1 MPRKNRE
8 NPLEAEALALA
19 QKGIEAG
26 ARGRHAEAVEYWAAA
41 LDYADAQLPGADIGY
56 WIKSGLGA
64 ALHET
69 GDDARSIAVSRMALD
84 WCSAR
89 GQPLPALTMAKSY
102 RRLGDAES
110 AQTYLDHARGLVGDS
125 ILREWEAG

>member
-1 MPRKNRE
+1 MLRKNRE
-8 NPLEAEALALA
+8 NPLETEALALA

-26 ARGRHAEAVEYWAAA
+26 ASGRHAEAVEHWEAASIH
-41 LDYADAQLPGADIGY
+41 ADAHLPGADIGY

-64 ALHET
+64 ALHEI
-69 GDDARSIAVSRMALD
+69 GADVRSIAVSRMALE

-89 GQPLPALTMAKSY
+89 RQPLPALTMAKSY

-110 AQTYLDHARGLVGDS
+110 AQTYLDRARSLVGDS
-125 ILREWEAG
+125 ILKEWEVD